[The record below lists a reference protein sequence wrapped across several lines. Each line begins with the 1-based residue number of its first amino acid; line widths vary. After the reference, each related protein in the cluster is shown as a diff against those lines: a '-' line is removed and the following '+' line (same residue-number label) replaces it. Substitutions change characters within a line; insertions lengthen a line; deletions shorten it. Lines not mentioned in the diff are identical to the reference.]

1 MKDLA
6 ELFELDPGVY
16 DRKCLAEGA
25 DDPQKHCDGNVSAR
39 FEVGDR
45 LPAAADTGR
54 NPGLGDVTCLAFG
67 AQFRAQIYRIQDQI
81 HDVRYNE
88 QIHQL
93 QQ

>member
-6 ELFELDPGVY
+6 ELFELDAGVY
-16 DRKCLAEGA
+16 DRQCLAEGA
-25 DDPQKHCDGNVSAR
+25 DDPQKHGDGNIPARLEVS
-39 FEVGDR
+39 DR
-45 LPAAADTGR
+45 LPAAADAGR
-54 NPGLGDVTCLAFG
+54 NPGLSDVACLAFG

-88 QIHQL
+88 QTNQL